1 MDTQWT
7 DNLKFFSLFMEINKA
22 YAAKCYGQM
31 TRLGIHPGQ
40 IPFLMLL
47 SERGEMSQKEVA
59 GELHVKPPTV
69 NVMVQRMEKAGLVSR
84 RQDQKDQRVTRIC
97 LTEKGMRIKEKVV
110 FHVKENDQYVLRGFS
125 EAEECLLRRFLQ
137 QIVDNIN
144 SIPEHPEGES
154 EEKGNLTSD

>member
-1 MDTQWT
+1 M
-7 DNLKFFSLFMEINKA
+7 
-22 YAAKCYGQM
+22 
-31 TRLGIHPGQ
+31 
-40 IPFLMLL
+40 
-47 SERGEMSQKEVA
+47 
-59 GELHVKPPTV
+59 KPPTV

-110 FHVKENDQYVLRGFS
+110 FPVKENDQYVLRGFS
-125 EAEECLLRRFLQ
+125 EAEECILRRFLQ